1 MSLGLGN
8 ALQRRFAK
16 LSDVSVQ
23 DVLWVD
29 GSKRDLM
36 KQHSPF
42 ASLMKTAAPG
52 KKKLVA
58 SKPVQNEISIDEF
71 MTDVLPGTTEL
82 EVLVKNQHQHNFVSL
97 TAPID
102 FDETR
107 LFKWGNPFAWSYAG
121 NVTDSIKE
129 RVKRAGGNTG
139 APLRVSLAWFNK
151 DDLDLHSVSPH
162 GHVFFADRKGILDV
176 DMNAGMA
183 TSREPVENQ
192 SWDAPKDGLYK
203 IVVNQYN
210 QRETIDTGFT
220 LEVECNNGEVNQ
232 WHYARPVKGQ
242 IECMQFR
249 VVKGRVERME
259 VIKDLVLGSAS
270 RERWGIATEQYA
282 KVSTVLYSPNHW
294 SGEAVG
300 NKHVLFALDGCVNDE
315 PTRGIYNEF
324 LNPVLEKH
332 RKVFEVLGSKTLC
345 PPSKDQ
351 ISGLGFSSTRG
362 DTVTVLA
369 DKRVY
374 QVNF

>member
-1 MSLGLGN
+1 M
-8 ALQRRFAK
+8 
-16 LSDVSVQ
+16 
-23 DVLWVD
+23 
-29 GSKRDLM
+29 
-36 KQHSPF
+36 
-42 ASLMKTAAPG
+42 
-52 KKKLVA
+52 
-58 SKPVQNEISIDEF
+58 
-71 MTDVLPGTTEL
+71 
-82 EVLVKNQHQHNFVSL
+82 KNQHQHNFVSL

-176 DMNAGMA
+176 DMNAGFG

-232 WHYARPVKGQ
+232 WSYDRPVKGQ
-242 IECMQFR
+242 LEVMQFY
-249 VVKGRVERME
+249 VVKGRVERMQ
-259 VIKDLVLGSAS
+259 VTKDLVLGSAS
-270 RERWGIATEQYA
+270 RERWGVATEQYV
-282 KVSTVLYSPNHW
+282 KVNTVLLLAQPL
-294 SGEAVG
+294 VG
-300 NKHVLFALDGCVNDE
+300 
-315 PTRGIYNEF
+315 
-324 LNPVLEKH
+324 
-332 RKVFEVLGSKTLC
+332 
-345 PPSKDQ
+345 
-351 ISGLGFSSTRG
+351 
-362 DTVTVLA
+362 
-369 DKRVY
+369 
-374 QVNF
+374 